1 MLASYYL
8 GLLISCSILKEKKDI
23 FHFHVGGMML
33 MDRIL
38 VCLVHNIEKWLVEC
52 YLQKRILDR
61 GPFPVPSSPLTSQ
74 AAHNTG
80 HKKRVGL

>member
-33 MDRIL
+33 MDGIL

-52 YLQKRILDR
+52 RQSKRILDHKPKILKSGR
-61 GPFPVPSSPLTSQ
+61 CTYPPLP
-74 AAHNTG
+74 TG
-80 HKKRVGL
+80 GMLSVE